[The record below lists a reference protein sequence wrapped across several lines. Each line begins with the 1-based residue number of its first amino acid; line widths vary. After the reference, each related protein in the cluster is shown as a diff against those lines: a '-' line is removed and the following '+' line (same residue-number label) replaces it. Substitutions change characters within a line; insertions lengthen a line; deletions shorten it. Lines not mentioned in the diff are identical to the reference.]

1 MVKVN
6 MPKPVE
12 MPEEKVPDPRNPFSR
27 AEIRRGKEHGGA
39 RENHEHTGG
48 QIAAALHIQHRDNI
62 GDRVREMVHAERTRL
77 AAIEAGYE
85 TFEEADDFDVDDDTF
100 DPKTPYEEVFAGS
113 IQEDVNERY
122 AAQQEQL
129 KKVPAENLVEFMKAM
144 DPKELAKALE
154 LVQAKK
160 KDGDPADPVT

>member
-6 MPKPVE
+6 IPKPVE
-12 MPEEKVPDPRNPFSR
+12 MTEEKLPDPRNPFSR
-27 AEIRRGKEHGGA
+27 AEIRRGKEHAGA
-39 RENHEHTGG
+39 RENHEHSGG
-48 QIAAALHIQHRDNI
+48 QIAAALHVEFRDNI

-85 TFEEADDFDVDDDTF
+85 TFEEADDFEVDDDSF
-100 DPKTPYEEVFAGS
+100 DPKTPYEEVFAGN

-129 KKVPAENLVEFMKAM
+129 KKVPAENLVAFMEAM

-154 LVQAKK
+154 LVQANAKGGNK
-160 KDGDPADPVT
+160 PDPVT

>member
-1 MVKVN
+1 MVKIN

-12 MPEEKVPDPRNPFSR
+12 MAEEKVPDPRNPFSR
-27 AEIRRGKEHGGA
+27 AEIRNGKEHAGA
-39 RENHEHTGG
+39 RENHTHTGG

-129 KKVPAENLVEFMKAM
+129 KKVPAESVIEFLKAM
-144 DPKELAKALE
+144 DPKELDKALKAMQSKPKASDE
-154 LVQAKK
+154 
-160 KDGDPADPVT
+160 PEPVT